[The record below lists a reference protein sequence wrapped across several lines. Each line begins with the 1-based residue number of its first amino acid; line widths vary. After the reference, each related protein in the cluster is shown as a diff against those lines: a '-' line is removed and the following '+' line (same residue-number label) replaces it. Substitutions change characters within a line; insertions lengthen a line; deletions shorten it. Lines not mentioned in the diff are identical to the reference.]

1 MIDGLIRFCLDKAMT
16 SYYAAMEEQVSIIV
30 SIITALL
37 TGGFIIL
44 FLDNQHVGATVI
56 ERYHF
61 VMQPFMHR
69 LSNYFKF
76 LSSAKT
82 YFSITKGTKKDEAEY
97 VFKFHDLM
105 DKLGH
110 YAYPCIMSGQ
120 DYPASKFTAKQL
132 ENICNDINNVW
143 YYWDRKQNYM
153 IDYCSYDTRKAEQ
166 LCKLGRECLKEVFP
180 LKYNKQVFSLS
191 LISDVSGTF
200 FAEIY
205 QPIQHVPYE
214 YEYWCKQ
221 EKYFQ
226 KTTYSIIGLCLF
238 TLLIILL
245 LRYFVPLWVMNYL
258 DKNKYMRILHIAEC
272 AGGVE
277 RYLQMLLPRLEKKGI
292 KQYFIC
298 SRNYDESLYSKIVDG
313 VQQMDLTQSFSPLRV
328 IKKVR
333 AIRREIKKVN
343 PDILY
348 CHSSFAGGLGRMA
361 AIGLHCK
368 VVYNPHGWAFN
379 IK

>member
-16 SYYAAMEEQVSIIV
+16 SYYAAMEEQVSILV

-76 LSSAKT
+76 LSSATT
-82 YFSITKGTKKDEAEY
+82 YFSINKGAKKDEAEY
-97 VFKFHDLM
+97 VFKFNDLM

-166 LCKLGRECLKEVFP
+166 FCTLGRECLKEVFP
-180 LKYNKQVFSLS
+180 LKYNKQEFSLS

-245 LRYFVPLWVMNYL
+245 LRYFVPLWVMN
-258 DKNKYMRILHIAEC
+258 ILTVLCVITL
-272 AGGVE
+272 V
-277 RYLQMLLPRLEKKGI
+277 YSLYKFTKLEK
-292 KQYFIC
+292 
-298 SRNYDESLYSKIVDG
+298 L
-313 VQQMDLTQSFSPLRV
+313 
-328 IKKVR
+328 
-333 AIRREIKKVN
+333 ARE
-343 PDILY
+343 L
-348 CHSSFAGGLGRMA
+348 FR
-361 AIGLHCK
+361 
-368 VVYNPHGWAFN
+368 
-379 IK
+379 

>member
-1 MIDGLIRFCLDKAMT
+1 MT

-76 LSSAKT
+76 LSSATT

-97 VFKFHDLM
+97 VFKFNDLM

-120 DYPASKFTAKQL
+120 DYPTSKFTAKQL

-143 YYWDRKQNYM
+143 YYWDRKHNYM

-166 LCKLGRECLKEVFP
+166 FCTLGKECLKEVFP
-180 LKYNKQVFSLS
+180 LKYNEQAFSLN

-200 FAEIY
+200 FTEIY

-221 EKYFQ
+221 EKIFQ
-226 KTTYSIIGLCLF
+226 ATTFCTIGLCLV
-238 TLLIILL
+238 TLTIILL
-245 LRYFVPLWVMNYL
+245 LRYFIPLCVIN
-258 DKNKYMRILHIAEC
+258 
-272 AGGVE
+272 
-277 RYLQMLLPRLEKKGI
+277 LLTLLSI
-292 KQYFIC
+292 ISLVY
-298 SRNYDESLYSKIVDG
+298 SLYK
-313 VQQMDLTQSFSPLRV
+313 
-328 IKKVR
+328 
-333 AIRREIKKVN
+333 
-343 PDILY
+343 
-348 CHSSFAGGLGRMA
+348 FAKLENLSRK
-361 AIGLHCK
+361 L
-368 VVYNPHGWAFN
+368 FR
-379 IK
+379 